1 MPLPSDQELIAKAEK
16 LLGMFHGA
24 FGPHPGYRPAH
35 AKGQIL
41 TGSFKPTAEGKAL
54 SKAPIFQSES
64 IPISVRFSNSTGLP
78 QIPDF
83 VGDSRPNGMAVRFEL
98 GTVDGR
104 RKHTD
109 IVGHS
114 VPHFPVNDGQGFIDL
129 LAAIGGTKP
138 DSPHPSPI
146 EQFLGANPAAL
157 RFVTAPKP
165 PSKSFAN
172 LNYFF
177 LNAFKFIAADGKETW
192 VRYQVKSDLGP
203 DSYTDEEAQAK
214 GPNYLFDEIKERVK
228 SAPIGFKWFAQI
240 GEDGDQTDDITIEW
254 PEDRKLVELG
264 SFTLDAVHEDSDN
277 KAKKDI
283 YDPIPRVDGI
293 EPSADP
299 ILEFRAALYLLSGRE
314 RRAAEKLVA

>member
-41 TGSFKPTAEGKAL
+41 TGTFKPTATAKQL
-54 SKAPIFQSES
+54 SKAPHFQSDS
-64 IPISVRFSNSTGLP
+64 TPISVRFSNSTGLP

-114 VPHFPVNDGQGFIDL
+114 VPHFPVKDGQGFIDL
-129 LAAIGGTKP
+129 LTAIGSSKP
-138 DSPHPSPI
+138 DSPHPTPI
-146 EQFLGANPAAL
+146 EQYLGANKSAL

-172 LNYFF
+172 LNFYY
-177 LNAFKFIAADGKETW
+177 LNAFKFIAPDGKETW
-192 VRYQVKSDLGP
+192 VRYQVKSDLGA
-203 DSYTDEEAQAK
+203 DTYTDEEAQAK
-214 GPNYLFDEIKERVK
+214 GPNYLFEEIKERVTK
-228 SAPIGFKWFAQI
+228 GPIGFKYYAQI
-240 GEDGDQTDDITIEW
+240 GEEGDQTDDITVEW

-277 KAKKDI
+277 KAKRDI
-283 YDPIPRVDGI
+283 YDPIPRVEGI
-293 EPSADP
+293 EPSEDP

>member
-1 MPLPSDQELIAKAEK
+1 MPLPSDEALIAKAEE
-16 LLGMFHGA
+16 LLALFHGA

-41 TGSFKPTAEGKAL
+41 TGIFKPTAEAKAL
-54 SKAPIFQSES
+54 SKAPHFQNES
-64 IPISVRFSNSTGLP
+64 TPISVRFSNSTGLP

-83 VGDSRPNGMAVRFEL
+83 SGDSRPNGMAVRFNL
-98 GTVDGR
+98 PSVNGR

-114 VPHFPVNDGQGFIDL
+114 VPHFPVPDGQGFIDL
-129 LAAIGGTKP
+129 LKAIGETKP
-138 DSPHPSPI
+138 DSPHPTPI

-165 PSKSFAN
+165 PSKSLAN
-172 LNYFF
+172 LNFYY
-177 LNAFKFIAADGKETW
+177 LNAYKFIAPDGKETY
-192 VRYQVKSDLGP
+192 VRYQVLSDLEP

-214 GPNYLFDEIKERVK
+214 GPDYLFDEIRERVK
-228 SAPIGFKWFAQI
+228 TQPIKYKYYAQVA
-240 GEDGDQTDDITIEW
+240 EEGDQTDNITVEW
-254 PEDRKLVELG
+254 PKDRKLVELG
-264 SFTLDAVHEDSDN
+264 SITLDAVHEDSEN
-277 KAKKDI
+277 KAKVDI

-299 ILEFRAALYLLSGRE
+299 ILEFRAALYLISGRE